1 MRNKLLVVTLLAML
15 AGCAGI
21 KIVKV
26 TDDSTEGLRFYRP
39 EPYLIVTSS
48 STTIQWLPNF
58 KQEYAVQ
65 VRSGWFGSIEP
76 KIALDNG
83 WNLTSLGGTITSN
96 GSGAVTSITSLLT
109 TVAPLVGLKGFK
121 ATENESGKG
130 YEENVRAANKLQPGI
145 YRFDFDANGRIT
157 NLKPVLPE

>member
-1 MRNKLLVVTLLAML
+1 VLLDECRGIRGNIIKKGGIMRNKLLVVTLLAML

-65 VRSGWFGSIEP
+65 VRSG
-76 KIALDNG
+76 
-83 WNLTSLGGTITSN
+83 
-96 GSGAVTSITSLLT
+96 
-109 TVAPLVGLKGFK
+109 
-121 ATENESGKG
+121 
-130 YEENVRAANKLQPGI
+130 
-145 YRFDFDANGRIT
+145 
-157 NLKPVLPE
+157 